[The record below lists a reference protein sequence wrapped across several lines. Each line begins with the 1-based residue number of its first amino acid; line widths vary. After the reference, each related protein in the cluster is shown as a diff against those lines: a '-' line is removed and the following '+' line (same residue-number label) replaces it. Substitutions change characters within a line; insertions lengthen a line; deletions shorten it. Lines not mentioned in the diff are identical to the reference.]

1 MTWWSRFYTA
11 LTFLTRLGR
20 ASIAS
25 NAEISAS
32 VDMYPLVGG
41 VVGLFWVLASCLPLA
56 SWVLAWLMVMLN
68 IWLTRGLHWD
78 GWADKK

>member
-1 MTWWSRFYTA
+1 MTWWSRFYTV

-41 VVGLFWVLASCLPLA
+41 VVGLF
-56 SWVLAWLMVMLN
+56 
-68 IWLTRGLHWD
+68 
-78 GWADKK
+78 